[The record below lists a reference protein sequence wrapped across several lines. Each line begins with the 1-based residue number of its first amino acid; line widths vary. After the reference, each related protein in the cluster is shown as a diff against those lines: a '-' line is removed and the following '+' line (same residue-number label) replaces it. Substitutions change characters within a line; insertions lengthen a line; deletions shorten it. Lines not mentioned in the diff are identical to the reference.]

1 MAAKMTKEGYR
12 KAARGCYVK
21 TIITV
26 LTMLVIGLTFA
37 GKSEAQSDRDKTGQA
52 YFERA
57 AAILCGPRV
66 HVRFSTDRAY
76 VYVLGEYLENRNL
89 NEVAHNLALDGL
101 SAFPKSR
108 SFYVE
113 VQDSKARGSAEVR
126 R

>member
-1 MAAKMTKEGYR
+1 MTNEDYQ
-12 KAARGCYVK
+12 KAARFYVK

-26 LTMLVIGLTFA
+26 LIMMAAGLMFA
-37 GKSEAQSDRDKTGQA
+37 SKSQAQTARDKTGQA

-57 AAILCGPRV
+57 AAILCGPGV

-76 VYVLGEYLENRNL
+76 VYVSGEHLENRNL

-101 SAFPKSR
+101 NAFPKSR

>member
-1 MAAKMTKEGYR
+1 VALESGP
-12 KAARGCYVK
+12 GFYVK

-26 LTMLVIGLTFA
+26 FIMMAADLMPA
-37 GKSEAQSDRDKTGQA
+37 GKSQAQAVPDKTGQA

-57 AAILCGPRV
+57 AAIACGPRV
-66 HVRFSTDRAY
+66 VVRFSTDRAY
-76 VYVLGEYLENRNL
+76 VYVSGESLENRNL

-101 SAFPKSR
+101 NAFPKSR

-113 VQDSKARGSAEVR
+113 VQDAKGRGSAEVR